1 MPVIS
6 FVNQKGGCSKSTSS
20 VHFAYWLHQNKRS
33 TLLVDADAQRSS
45 SIWLQSMDAEIPFEV
60 VQSPDDLLDQIP
72 ELAGRCD
79 VLVVDGPAG
88 LSEATRAI
96 LFRADLAIVPCQPSG
111 VDLRSAADAVRLIK
125 QAQSVRNGPP
135 AAALFIT
142 RAVKGTR
149 LKDEAIAVLQKSG
162 MPILDTVIHQRQ
174 LIADTFG
181 QRATVWELSGKA
193 ASEAQSEYQALFSE
207 VMGMVPND

>member
-20 VHFAYWLHQNKRS
+20 VHFAYWLHQRGDRPM
-33 TLLVDADAQRSS
+33 LVDADAQRSS
-45 SIWLQSMDAEIPFEV
+45 SIWLESIDAEIPFEV

-72 ELAGRCD
+72 ELQGRCD
-79 VLVVDGPAG
+79 FLVVDGPAG

-96 LFRADLAIVPCQPSG
+96 LFRTDLAVVPCQPSG

-125 QAQSVRNGPP
+125 QAQSVRSGPP

-149 LKDEAIAVLQKSG
+149 LKEEAIAVLQKSG
-162 MPILDTVIHQRQ
+162 TPILDTVIHQRQ

-193 ASEAQSEYQALFSE
+193 ASEAQNEYQALFTE
-207 VMGMVPND
+207 VMGMVPNG

>member
-20 VHFAYWLHQNKRS
+20 VHFAYWLNQRGDRP
-33 TLLVDADAQRSS
+33 LLVDADAQRSS
-45 SIWLQSMDAEIPFEV
+45 SIWLESMEGKIPFEV

-72 ELAGRCD
+72 ELQGRCNY
-79 VLVVDGPAG
+79 LVVDGPAG

-96 LFRADLAIVPCQPSG
+96 LFRTDLAVVPCQPSG

-125 QAQSVRNGPP
+125 QAQSVRSGPP

-193 ASEAQSEYQALFSE
+193 ASEAQGEYQELFTE
-207 VMGMVPND
+207 IIELVP

>member
-20 VHFAYWLHQNKRS
+20 VHFAYWLHQKGDRP
-33 TLLVDADAQRSS
+33 LLVDADAQRSS
-45 SIWLQSMDAEIPFEV
+45 SIWLESMDAEIPFEV

-72 ELAGRCD
+72 DLMGRCD
-79 VLVVDGPAG
+79 FLVVDGPAG

-96 LFRADLAIVPCQPSG
+96 LFRTDLAVVPCQPSG

-125 QAQSVRNGPP
+125 QAQSVRSGPP

-149 LKDEAIAVLQKSG
+149 LKDEAIAVLKKSG
-162 MPILDTVIHQRQ
+162 MPILNTVIHQRQ

-181 QRATVWELSGKA
+181 QRATVWELPGKTA
-193 ASEAQSEYQALFSE
+193 AEAQGEYQALFAE
-207 VMGMVPND
+207 VMELVP